1 MVDAPTSLG
10 ASTIITDSQ
19 SFLSLFFQKS
29 LTFFLFRDTI
39 NREKDYATKDWDK
52 LPLDDTS
59 KNNEECFDMKCT
71 RCGKKMNEK
80 AMECKYCGCKILKV
94 KLAPDPAKKKGL
106 FKKKDTSP
114 HSITYVTC
122 DE

>member
-94 KLAPDPAKKKGL
+94 KVATDPTKKKGL
-106 FKKKDTSP
+106 FKKKNTSP
-114 HSITYVTC
+114 PSITYVTC

>member
-39 NREKDYATKDWDK
+39 NREKDYTTKDWDK
-52 LPLDDTS
+52 LPLGDTS
-59 KNNEECFDMKCT
+59 KNNEEFFDMKCT
-71 RCGKKMNEK
+71 RCG
-80 AMECKYCGCKILKV
+80 
-94 KLAPDPAKKKGL
+94 
-106 FKKKDTSP
+106 
-114 HSITYVTC
+114 
-122 DE
+122 